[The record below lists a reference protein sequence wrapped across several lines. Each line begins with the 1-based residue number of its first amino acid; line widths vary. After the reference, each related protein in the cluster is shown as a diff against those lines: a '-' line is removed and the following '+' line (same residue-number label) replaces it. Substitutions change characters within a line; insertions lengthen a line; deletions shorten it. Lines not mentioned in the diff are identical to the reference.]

1 MPSSPQPKPISRRAF
16 LKGTCAAAATL
27 LLPAPLM
34 AHNKEL
40 ITSTLR
46 FYNLHTDESLT
57 ATYIDK
63 GKFVPDAITAID
75 HILRDFRTG
84 DIMPIDLNLLTTLSQ
99 LHYRTGSAEP
109 FQIISGYRSPKTNE
123 MLYEHTN
130 GVKKN
135 SLHMQGR
142 AIDIRLADVEL
153 TDLRNAAIALQRGGV
168 GYYEPSQFVHVD
180 TGVVQTW

>member
-1 MPSSPQPKPISRRAF
+1 
-16 LKGTCAAAATL
+16 
-27 LLPAPLM
+27 
-34 AHNKEL
+34 
-40 ITSTLR
+40 
-46 FYNLHTDESLT
+46 
-57 ATYIDK
+57 
-63 GKFVPDAITAID
+63 
-75 HILRDFRTG
+75 
-84 DIMPIDLNLLTTLSQ
+84 
-99 LHYRTGSAEP
+99 
-109 FQIISGYRSPKTNE
+109 